1 MLKHI
6 SFRKTDWFIEW
17 FFLSKTKTMRT
28 KLNNWFGWLQ
38 NFILLNKK
46 INYFI
51 NIPQMT
57 RIILIAIIGASLQI
71 VPNEAKMS
79 VIQIT

>member
-1 MLKHI
+1 
-6 SFRKTDWFIEW
+6 
-17 FFLSKTKTMRT
+17 MRT

-79 VIQIT
+79 VIQIM